1 MSFTYSQTT
10 VSAYNHRQQTRLYSL
25 AVARQQYLNII
36 VAPLAEQLDLLGTC
50 RCHIGLAV

>member
-36 VAPLAEQLDLLGTC
+36 VAPLAEQLNLLGTC